1 MLKDEILNLLCM
13 DDILSKYNIKIKNK
27 MCSCPFHTDKDP
39 SMKIYDKTFYCFSC
53 NRTGDLIQFV
63 QYLFNLSFKE
73 AMKKIDYDFSLN
85 LNFDFSKKD
94 ILKYKKIQ
102 KEIEEKRIKKELYEK
117 RKKEKFIL
125 IADLYLAFKKRLEI
139 ENKKNDYNNWEDKTL
154 LISNL
159 QNKMEILNLYMDD
172 LYEKK

>member
-1 MLKDEILNLLCM
+1 M
-13 DDILSKYNIKIKNK
+13 YKN
-27 MCSCPFHTDKDP
+27 F
-39 SMKIYDKTFYCFSC
+39 IAFLVIE
-53 NRTGDLIQFV
+53 TGDLIQFV

-73 AMKKIDYDFSLN
+73 AMKKIDYDLNLN

-125 IADLYLAFKKRLEI
+125 IADLYLAFKK
-139 ENKKNDYNNWEDKTL
+139 D
-154 LISNL
+154 
-159 QNKMEILNLYMDD
+159 
-172 LYEKK
+172 